1 MDFPVW
7 IQLNQNAKV
16 YLYAGANSRLM
27 KFGMT
32 SKAIMLYRES
42 R

>member
-16 YLYAGANSRLM
+16 YLYAGANSCLM
-27 KFGMT
+27 KLGMT
-32 SKAIMLYRES
+32 SKVIMLYRES